1 MNLLDDVSVLFRSMG
16 SLIDGFRER
25 ASAVKAL
32 LSDPATTFLIVTSP
46 EREPVAEAIFFHQKL
61 REARMPFGGLIVN
74 RAAVLTEA
82 EMTDPVAIEAELRD
96 DLGAA
101 LAAKVAAGAEDLQ
114 TLAARHAAAIERLRA
129 AFDEP
134 DPIVVPRL
142 DGEVQDIDGLLV
154 LYRHLAG

>member
-1 MNLLDDVSVLFRSMG
+1 
-16 SLIDGFRER
+16 
-25 ASAVKAL
+25 
-32 LSDPATTFLIVTSP
+32 
-46 EREPVAEAIFFHQKL
+46 
-61 REARMPFGGLIVN
+61 MPFGGLIVN

-82 EMTDPVAIEAELRD
+82 EMTDPVAIRAQLRD
-96 DLGAA
+96 ALGDA

-114 TLAARHAAAIERLRA
+114 VLAARHAEAIERLQTEL
-129 AFDEP
+129 DEP

>member
-1 MNLLDDVSVLFRSMG
+1 MG

-32 LSDPATTFLIVTSP
+32 LCDPATTFLVVTSP
-46 EREPVAEAIFFHQKL
+46 EREPVAEAIFFRQKL
-61 REARMPFGGLIVN
+61 REARMRFGGLIVN
-74 RAAVLTEA
+74 RAAMLTA
-82 EMTDPVAIEAELRD
+82 DEMTDPVTIRAQLAGELGD
-96 DLGAA
+96 A

-114 TLAARHAAAIERLRA
+114 VLAARHAEAIERLRTEL
-129 AFDEP
+129 DEP
-134 DPIVVPRL
+134 DPIIVPRL